1 MANNGKNEKNEKG
14 IAEAQVVSK
23 NKEKTGNQPSVEEA
37 LGAVTWLL
45 VRSTS
50 HKHLFLTDFEWLV
63 LPPIQLMQFRIF
75 RDNKRPLGYVSWA
88 LVDQAVEQRLL
99 QGVTKLAPKDW
110 RSGDRLWVVDVVA
123 PFGGAHKMLEEI
135 QQRVFKDREA
145 KILQPKPDAK
155 GVEAKSLKTFL
166 ESLKKSDKP
175 EVVA

>member
-1 MANNGKNEKNEKG
+1 MANNGKADKNENVL
-14 IAEAQVVSK
+14 AEAQETSK
-23 NKEKTGNQPSVEEA
+23 GKTPSQPSIEEA

-75 RDNKRPLGYVSWA
+75 RDDKRPLGYVSWA
-88 LVDQAVEQRLL
+88 LVDAAVEQRLL

-123 PFGGAHKMLEEI
+123 PFGGARKMLEEL
-135 QQRVFKDREA
+135 QQRVFKEREA
-145 KILQPKPDAK
+145 KVLQPKPDAK
-155 GVEAKSLKTFL
+155 GVEGKSLKAFL
-166 ESLKKSDKP
+166 ETLKKSDKP
-175 EVVA
+175 EAGA